1 VKRLPPVGLTPFSV
15 GDAGAALDGVVVV
28 VVVVE
33 VVEGA
38 CCPLVPHAV
47 ANAPI
52 AINSEPLAMVTRRP
66 TRPMFIVHA
75 SFVLSGR
82 RASCDGER
90 RAARWAQQ
98 AR

>member
-1 VKRLPPVGLTPFSV
+1 MPPVGLMPFSV

-28 VVVVE
+28 VVVD

-47 ANAPI
+47 ASAPI
-52 AINSEPLAMVTRRP
+52 AINREPLAMVIRRL
-66 TRPMFIVHA
+66 TRPIFMVHA
-75 SFVLSGR
+75 SFVLSGS

-90 RAARWAQQ
+90 RAVRSVQQ